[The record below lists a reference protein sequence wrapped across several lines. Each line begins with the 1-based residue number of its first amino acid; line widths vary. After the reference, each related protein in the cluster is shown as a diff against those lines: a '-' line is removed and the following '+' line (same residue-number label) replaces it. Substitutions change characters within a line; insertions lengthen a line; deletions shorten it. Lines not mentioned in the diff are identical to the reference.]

1 MGKKLLTFLTV
12 LLFFGGRA
20 LHAQYIW
27 HQNLGDVQMGVVNV
41 PYDRT
46 TYTLPCYTEDT
57 PGILSGVV
65 ESLNAQLSAAG
76 INWISVENIDSG
88 DTSESYNINFALDTN
103 YTSASRQ
110 VLFGTMNR
118 HFSLTQQVPGWS
130 GDPGYSGNGPLVL
143 INDPDTTVW
152 VPPLAQADIRIVMG
166 TYQQAYTLYRYSDW
180 TGGTAT
186 TVNTFTCTG
195 DDMHYRRTLSPGRY
209 RFSFQDPDDY
219 FYVRIPELFGWTYE
233 FDNEEYVV
241 DSTSHSLTIFS
252 ETVMTPQGQ
261 YYVSE
266 DTDYKLPHLDDMMYA
281 LFHGHAPYWESGWRL
296 QGGMDEDGY
305 LTLYINIPANT
316 GTSSIVSSFPD
327 STGTGWHF
335 RIIQTGRAPIQEPSP
350 RNPDVVEDDAPVYRT
365 DRDTHVLSCSN
376 SIVTHTWNG
385 GNAPEATDIT
395 YFDGLGYPSLE
406 LSLGAGGNVGG
417 TGALAR
423 KDILRPYAY
432 DHLLRE
438 DRTYLPYARAAT
450 NAPAL
455 PSAAAWKALA
465 DTTAFASQDAWY
477 RTAYPQQ
484 MADTSFA
491 WTDIR
496 LESAEGGRP
505 LSAMKPG
512 PEYRHAL
519 KKARTRYRGN
529 DSLEVFR
536 LAVNPSSGALT
547 VNGCY
552 DRNTLQVVRETDED
566 GGELRTYTDREGRKV
581 LERRLLAGDPADTTS
596 TCTWADTYYAY
607 DWAGRP
613 AWVVTPNGSALLA
626 GGSGPYEQ
634 DGTFAGQY
642 CYCYAYDTRGNVI
655 MSRAPGNEAVQF
667 GYDAA
672 NRLIR
677 RQDAVMAQNDLY
689 VSYIYD
695 ANNRPVQE
703 TLLSD
708 MDEEYSVLLRKYVYD
723 SYPASMHDSLAF
735 KNAPGVTSGL
745 SARADSTAGF
755 LTYEKINVLGT
766 DDYYERAYHYDNR
779 GNVVQVVER
788 NPNGRILRTSQ
799 ATDLAGNV
807 TSTLAVNYI
816 LGIGTSWI
824 RTVYTYDS
832 RGRKVS
838 CNRTVN
844 GEAMSPVTYTYDAL
858 GRLVGKEASS
868 APLTEQLD
876 YDCRSWRTVFAVK
889 VGTTDVFSQALRYIG
904 PQKDA
909 SAARYG
915 GDITENAVMQ
925 YGTNPDTKTHVYSYD
940 MAGRL
945 TDAAFY
951 PGTALSAVNQSTE
964 KGITHDLAG
973 AITSMKRYDTFG
985 GLEDLHFTHDGPMLS
1000 EAVDSARTTPVIWE
1014 YGYDDNGARVS
1025 DTRNGF
1031 VYTNNILGL
1040 PASIVQ
1046 NNRRMDLTYLADG
1059 TRTAISDGW
1068 GNGFR
1073 YAGPFVYAVT
1083 RERVGL
1089 NYRTIERLH
1098 SVAWDEGRV
1107 SNVLESSGIGELVIP
1122 EVPEAGGEAPQG
1134 QVGRGGG
1141 LIDPP
1146 GGQDTWYLRDEWHV
1160 RDHLGNTRAVI
1171 DIRPLT
1177 RVTVADR
1184 ILEQD
1189 DYTPFGTRLSDL
1201 PMLGTDNYNR
1211 WRFAGKEE
1219 LSVTMLESGLLD
1231 FGARMYEPFSA
1242 RWISQDPVK
1251 EKYYGI
1257 NPYSYCAGD
1266 PVNFV
1271 DPDGRE
1277 WETNEDETIA
1287 NDLISALSNQLS
1299 YLNKKIQRIEN
1310 KINQEN
1316 TSSEKK
1322 ARLERKMEDIKDQAI
1337 VINSTISGINDL
1349 GVSSVQYSFN
1359 TVSGGIAKMSSR
1371 SDGTIVINNYGT
1383 FGNRI
1388 HEITHAIQFDKGL
1401 LKVAIPGSDQF
1412 SANNFSVLEIQAYR
1426 AEYAGTGGRVPYST
1440 NGAVKYMSDI
1450 GLEWLYGLKDDSG
1463 VYLYRP
1469 DNYR

>member
-1 MGKKLLTFLTV
+1 MGKKLLTLLAV
-12 LLFFGGRA
+12 LLLHGAGTI
-20 LHAQYIW
+20 HAQYIW
-27 HQNLGDVQMGVVNV
+27 HSNLGDVEMGVVNI

-46 TYTLPCYTEDT
+46 TYSIQCYTEDT
-57 PGILSGVV
+57 PGILSGVE
-65 ESLNAQLSAAG
+65 ESLNSQLSAADIDWVTVESIDLG
-76 INWISVENIDSG
+76 DNSETFEINI
-88 DTSESYNINFALDTN
+88 ALDTN
-103 YTSASRQ
+103 YASVARQ
-110 VLFGTMNR
+110 VLFGTQNR
-118 HFSLTQQVPGWS
+118 FFSLTQQVQGWS
-130 GDPGYSGNGPLVL
+130 GDPGYSGNGPQVL

-166 TYQQAYTLYRYSDW
+166 TYQQTYTLYRFSDW

-219 FYVRIPELFGWTYE
+219 FYVRIPEFLEWEYE

-241 DSTSHSLTIFS
+241 DSTAHTLTIFS

-261 YYVSE
+261 YFVSE
-266 DTDYKLPHLDDMMYA
+266 FTDYKLPHLDDVMYA
-281 LFHGHAPYWESGWRL
+281 LFHGRAPYWESGWRL
-296 QGGMDEDGY
+296 QGGMDEDGA

-316 GTSSIVSSFPD
+316 GSSPIVSSFPD

-335 RIIQTGRAPIQEPSP
+335 RIIQAGSNTAQEIP

-365 DRDTHVLSCSN
+365 DRDTHFLSCSN
-376 SIVTHTWNG
+376 SIVTHAWNG
-385 GNAPEATDIT
+385 GNAPEATDVT

-406 LSLGAGGNVGG
+406 LSPGAGGNVGG
-417 TGALAR
+417 IGALAR

-505 LSAMKPG
+505 LSSMKPG

-536 LAVNPSSGALT
+536 LAVNPSSGAMT
-547 VNGCY
+547 VDGYY

-613 AWVVTPNGSALLA
+613 AWVVTPNGSVLLA

-642 CYCYAYDTRGNVI
+642 CYCYAYDARGNVI
-655 MSRAPGNEAVQF
+655 MSRAPGTEAVQF

-695 ANNRPVQE
+695 ANNRPLQE

-766 DDYYERAYHYDNR
+766 DDYVERAYHYDSR
-779 GNVVQVVER
+779 GNAVQVVER
-788 NPNGRILRTSQ
+788 DPDGRILRTSQ
-799 ATDLAGNV
+799 ATDLAGNI
-807 TSTLAVNYI
+807 TSTLAVSYI
-816 LGIGTSWI
+816 FSVGTSWI

-858 GRLVGKEASS
+858 GRLVGKEASYAS
-868 APLTEQLD
+868 LTEQLD
-876 YDCRSWRTVFAVK
+876 YDCRSWRTASTVK
-889 VGTTDVFSQALRYIG
+889 VGTADVFSQALRYMG

-909 SAARYG
+909 AAARYG
-915 GDITENAVMQ
+915 GDISENAVMQ
-925 YGTNPDTKTHVYSYD
+925 YGTSPDTKTHVYSYD

-945 TDAAFY
+945 SDADCY
-951 PGTALSAVNQSTE
+951 PGTAASPVNQSTE
-964 KGITHDLAG
+964 KDIAYDLAG
-973 AITSMKRYDTFG
+973 AITSIKRYSAAG
-985 GLEDLHFTHDGPMLS
+985 VLEDMHFTHNGPLLS
-1000 EAVDSARTTPVIWE
+1000 EAVDSSMANPVIWQ

-1025 DTRNGF
+1025 DTRKGF
-1031 VYTNNILGL
+1031 VFTNNILGL

-1046 NNRRMDLTYLADG
+1046 NTRRMDLTYLADG
-1059 TRTAISDGW
+1059 TRTAISDGL
-1068 GNGFR
+1068 GNGYR
-1073 YAGPFVYAVT
+1073 YVGPFVYSIT

-1089 NYRTIERLH
+1089 NYRTVERLH

-1107 SNVLESSGIGELVIP
+1107 SNVLESGSSGIGVLGDLGFTET
-1122 EVPEAGGEAPQG
+1122 E
-1134 QVGRGGG
+1134 G

-1177 RVTVADR
+1177 GVTVADR

-1189 DYTPFGTRLSDL
+1189 DYTPFGTRLADFSLL
-1201 PMLGTDNYNR
+1201 PTDSYNR
-1211 WRFAGKEE
+1211 WRFGGKEE
-1219 LSVTMLESGLLD
+1219 MTAMLFESDLLD
-1231 FGARMYEPFSA
+1231 FGARMYDPFTV
-1242 RWISQDPVK
+1242 RWISQDPMK

-1271 DPDGRE
+1271 DPDGMKFRI
-1277 WETNEDETIA
+1277 TRVGSTILIKANYTAYGDEA
-1287 NDLISALSNQLS
+1287 YKSAQKAVSFWNNRTDTYSENGKTYRIKYQLTVS
-1299 YLNKKIQRIEN
+1299 LFGSASSLGA
-1310 KINQEN
+1310 EN
-1316 TSSEKK
+1316 TYKVVNVNELSEQQSGQTTKK
-1322 ARLERKMEDIKDQAI
+1322 KDIMVRCDYAEKTPEGKE
-1337 VINSTISGINDL
+1337 STTG
-1349 GVSSVQYSFN
+1349 
-1359 TVSGGIAKMSSR
+1359 A
-1371 SDGTIVINNYGT
+1371 
-1383 FGNRI
+1383 
-1388 HEITHAIQFDKGL
+1388 HEIGHTLGMSHDDTTEGIMSKSQDEKRNNS
-1401 LKVAIPGSDQF
+1401 VAKENIEQMMKSKEGIPKKPNLF
-1412 SANNFSVLEIQAYR
+1412 ERLFNIL
-1426 AEYAGTGGRVPYST
+1426 
-1440 NGAVKYMSDI
+1440 
-1450 GLEWLYGLKDDSG
+1450 
-1463 VYLYRP
+1463 
-1469 DNYR
+1469 